1 VNDGAPPERPP
12 PLWRRIAARV
22 ALVGGLALVL
32 TWAAPRVPHDQV
44 LVFRLPDAASVRRLE
59 FVCTREGQREPLRGA
74 TLRYDSAAPSSVRH
88 RLSLP
93 NGRYVLSISVE
104 RQLPDGLT
112 ETSFLRRVSLDG
124 GETVVALERAP

>member
-1 VNDGAPPERPP
+1 VSDGGSAGKSS

-44 LVFRLPDAASVRRLE
+44 LVFRLPDPGSVRRLD
-59 FVCTREGQREPLRGA
+59 FSCTREGQTEPMRGA
-74 TLRYDSAAPSSVRH
+74 TLRYPSAAPPSVRH
-88 RLSLP
+88 RVSLP
-93 NGRYVLSISVE
+93 NGPYVFSISVE
-104 RQLPDGLT
+104 RELPDGRT
-112 ETSFLRRVSLDG
+112 ETTYRRRVNLDG